1 MKYKK
6 GNLLDGDW
14 DVAMH
19 CANIECVMGSGI
31 AYYLKEK
38 WPEVYQADLD
48 YHDNLMGSSMIAQK
62 SDKLGRSSVAIL
74 PDNRLVINLYG
85 QVGIGNDGH
94 PLNRNCRYDYLYDAI
109 YRACDRLCK
118 LESPF
123 TIGIPYGMASVRAGG
138 SWIIVEAILKDIE
151 SKFPVEFI
159 IYDIDN
165 GEMKPTEKVQSSV
178 YIPL

>member
-1 MKYKK
+1 MKYIQ
-6 GNLLDGDW
+6 GNLLEGDW

-19 CANIECVMGSGI
+19 CANPYKVMGSGI
-31 AYYLKEK
+31 AYYLKQK
-38 WPEVYQADLD
+38 WPEVYEADERFHLED
-48 YHDNLMGSSMIAQK
+48 EDRLGHSSY
-62 SDKLGRSSVAIL
+62 AIL
-74 PDNRLVINLYG
+74 PDNRGVINLYG
-85 QVGIGNDGH
+85 QIGIGNDGN
-94 PLNRNCRYDYLYDAI
+94 PLNRNCSYDHLYDAI
-109 YRACDRLCK
+109 YRACETLCR
-118 LESPF
+118 LESTF

-165 GEMKPTEKVQSSV
+165 GEMTAKEKPKSSV